1 MVDEPAGSWAQRVFA
16 ITLVVEDLDAAREF
30 YGRAFGL
37 PEHYYSGDSAV
48 FRFGDLLINLLEA
61 NKGPGLLDPV
71 PVAPVESG
79 VRVQLTVPVDDV
91 DAVAAGLV
99 ARGRRAA
106 ARPGGPSVG
115 AAHRELPRPRR
126 SRVGDRP
133 ALRFDEG
140 PPGGYPSR
148 ADESVGRPRWH
159 GPSGPASSRKVRAP
173 QGTVVGNA
181 HPG

>member
-61 NKGPGLLDPV
+61 TQGPGLLHPV
-71 PVAPVESG
+71 PVAPIESG

-99 ARGRRAA
+99 ARGVELLRGPEDRPWGPRTASF
-106 ARPGGPSVG
+106 RDPGGHVWEI
-115 AAHRELPRPRR
+115 AQR
-126 SRVGDRP
+126 
-133 ALRFDEG
+133 
-140 PPGGYPSR
+140 
-148 ADESVGRPRWH
+148 
-159 GPSGPASSRKVRAP
+159 
-173 QGTVVGNA
+173 
-181 HPG
+181 

>member
-1 MVDEPAGSWAQRVFA
+1 MVDESAGSWAQRVFA

-61 NKGPGLLDPV
+61 TQGPGLLDPV
-71 PVAPVESG
+71 PVAPIESG

-99 ARGRRAA
+99 ARGVELLRGPEDRPWGPRTASF
-106 ARPGGPSVG
+106 RDPGGHVWEI
-115 AAHRELPRPRR
+115 AQR
-126 SRVGDRP
+126 
-133 ALRFDEG
+133 
-140 PPGGYPSR
+140 
-148 ADESVGRPRWH
+148 
-159 GPSGPASSRKVRAP
+159 
-173 QGTVVGNA
+173 
-181 HPG
+181 

>member
-61 NKGPGLLDPV
+61 TQGPGLLDPV
-71 PVAPVESG
+71 QVAPVESG

-99 ARGRRAA
+99 ARGVELLRGPEDRPWGPRTASF
-106 ARPGGPSVG
+106 RDPGGHVWEI
-115 AAHRELPRPRR
+115 AQR
-126 SRVGDRP
+126 
-133 ALRFDEG
+133 
-140 PPGGYPSR
+140 
-148 ADESVGRPRWH
+148 
-159 GPSGPASSRKVRAP
+159 
-173 QGTVVGNA
+173 
-181 HPG
+181 